1 MLEVIILLIRKYHK
15 KSKKNILGQAYI
27 ERTGEHSVV
36 CAILNMWLTARALNI
51 GMGWV
56 SILKP
61 KKINNI
67 FDMKKEDYKFYIK
80 KGNKMKKI
88 IGKLGISSVLL
99 IVMSMNLNAKEKVYK
114 LKMATTWGKSTTPL
128 IDSAINMARLAE
140 EMSSGRLKIRVDA
153 SNKHKAP
160 LGILDMV
167 KGGQYDMGHSSS
179 YYWKGKDINTL
190 PFTSMPFGMTAPE
203 QYAWFYNGGGLE
215 LMQKVYAKHGVLSFP
230 GGNTGNQM
238 GGWFRSEIKSLDD
251 LKGLKMRIPGFAG
264 EIMAKLGVKVTNIAP
279 GELYTSLER
288 NTIDAL
294 EWVGPAMDIKMG
306 FHKIAP
312 FYYTG
317 WHEPASEMQFLI
329 NKKKFDK
336 LPKDLQQI
344 MIVAMR
350 VSAYDMYIQ
359 HYDMSA
365 QAWDKMKNG
374 QSNIKIKTFPTTVM
388 NAMKKANNELRV
400 EMGNK
405 SPMLKE
411 ILDSQDSY
419 MKKAREWTKM
429 SDYLYL
435 KDNL

>member
-1 MLEVIILLIRKYHK
+1 
-15 KSKKNILGQAYI
+15 
-27 ERTGEHSVV
+27 
-36 CAILNMWLTARALNI
+36 
-51 GMGWV
+51 
-56 SILKP
+56 
-61 KKINNI
+61 
-67 FDMKKEDYKFYIK
+67 MKK
-80 KGNKMKKI
+80 M
-88 IGKLGISSVLL
+88 IGKLGVTSVLL
-99 IVMSMNLNAKEKVYK
+99 IAMSMSLNAKEKVYK

-128 IDSAINMARLAE
+128 IDSATNMARLAE
-140 EMSSGRLKIRVDA
+140 EMSNGRLKIRVDT

-167 KGGQYDMGHSSS
+167 KGGQYDMGHSAS
-179 YYWKGKDINTL
+179 YYWKGKDIDTL
-190 PFTSMPFGMTAPE
+190 PFTSMPFGLTAPE
-203 QYAWFYNGGGLE
+203 QYAWFYHGGGME
-215 LMQKVYAKHGVLSFP
+215 LMKKVYSKHGVLSFP
-230 GGNTGNQM
+230 GGSTGVQM
-238 GGWFRSEIKSLDD
+238 GGWFRNEIKTLDD
-251 LKGLKMRIPGFAG
+251 LKGLRMRIPGFAG

-279 GELYTSLER
+279 GELYTTLER

-329 NKKKFDK
+329 NEKKFNK
-336 LPKDLQQI
+336 LPKDLQQV

-365 QAWDKMKNG
+365 QAWDKMKKE
-374 QSNIKIKTFPTTVM
+374 QPNIKIKTFPTPVM

-400 EMGNK
+400 ELGNK
-405 SPMLKE
+405 SPVLKE
-411 ILDSQDSY
+411 VLDSQEAY